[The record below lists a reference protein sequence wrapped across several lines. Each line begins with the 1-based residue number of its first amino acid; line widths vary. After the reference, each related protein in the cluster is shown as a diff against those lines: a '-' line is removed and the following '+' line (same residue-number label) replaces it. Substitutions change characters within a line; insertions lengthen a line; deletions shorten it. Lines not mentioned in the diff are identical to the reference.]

1 MADADQA
8 AFVHNYSKVLVHA
21 WTDKAYNSQL
31 HEDPVSVL
39 NEAGF
44 NLPSNATVEITSATG
59 APDLKAQVD
68 AWDAGKASGNYVLY
82 VPDKPQ
88 LGVEESKDPSGLAQ
102 DTYCCCCSPCCT
114 CT

>member
-8 AFVHNYSKVLVHA
+8 TFVHNYSKVLVHA
-21 WTDKAYNSQL
+21 WTDKAYNAQL
-31 HEDPVSVL
+31 HDDPVSVL

-44 NLPSNATVEITSATG
+44 NLPANANVEITSATG
-59 APDLKAQVD
+59 APDLSAQVD
-68 AWDAGKASGNYVLY
+68 AWNAGESSGNYVLY